1 MFLGIFEIF
10 KEDLLVPTICI
21 IVLGIFIIITTIFLS
36 IKNNSVSD
44 LYNVVVPDYKDIEK
58 EKNDKSFIDDKTK
71 RKKKEKESF
80 FKKKGLDVKVRRA
93 FIRAGKYDKTIEDLF
108 SQMLKTALL
117 GLVMS
122 FSLFYILKNP
132 LVFLIILVAI
142 FLPIINLIADIQE
155 RESKFRA
162 EFPYF
167 LKTLSFV
174 LANGSN
180 MAIAF
185 EETVNRQQDG
195 ILKEVM
201 SDVLSTQR
209 VNGGDFGSA
218 FSTILEKVEC
228 DETKEFV
235 EVVQSNLEKGVS
247 IAEIFSVQSESIDRF
262 ITNKKRKKIKSISN
276 KMMIPILIA
285 LGAIMLL
292 MF

>member
-1 MFLGIFEIF
+1 MVLDLFEIF
-10 KEDLLVPTICI
+10 KKDLLVPTVCL
-21 IVLGIFIIITTIFLS
+21 VVVGIFVLLTIIFLS
-36 IKNNSVSD
+36 IKNRSTND
-44 LYNVVVPDYKDIEK
+44 LLNVVVPDYKNNEK
-58 EKNDKSFIDDKTK
+58 EKNDKTFTDPKEKKK
-71 RKKKEKESF
+71 RKKRDSF
-80 FKKKGLDVKVRRA
+80 IKKKGLDEKVRRA

-108 SQMLKTALL
+108 SQILKSTLL
-117 GLVMS
+117 GLLCS
-122 FSLFYILKNP
+122 FSLFYILRNP
-132 LVFLIILVAI
+132 LVFLLVI
-142 FLPIINLIADIQE
+142 FCLALPIVNLVADIQE
-155 RESKFRA
+155 RESKFRN

-185 EETVNRQQDG
+185 EETVNRQQEG

-201 SDVLSTQR
+201 QDVLSTQR
-209 VNGGDFGSA
+209 VNGGDFGAA
-218 FSTILEKVEC
+218 FSTILEKIEC

-247 IAEIFSVQSESIDRF
+247 ISEIFSIQSESIDRF

-276 KMMIPILIA
+276 KVMIPILLA
-285 LGAIMLL
+285 LGAVMIL

>member
-44 LYNVVVPDYKDIEK
+44 LYNVVIPDYKDIEK

>member
-1 MFLGIFEIF
+1 MFLGMFEIF

-21 IVLGIFIIITTIFLS
+21 IVLGIFIIITAIFLS

-108 SQMLKTALL
+108 SQILKTALL